1 MPRPTAA
8 STPRACALASPVRR
22 TGARL
27 RRDEAGDSPVTAVV
41 GTMIFLGF
49 LLLAAQTAIHL
60 YAVSTSTS
68 VMFDEA
74 RRVAASVTTGA
85 YDCAQAESA
94 VGRRLGRWG
103 QQVAVSCSGDDGTA
117 EQVVLRVTGPSPAN
131 LVSAFGSAT
140 GLSTFDRTVRVT
152 AEQFR

>member
-1 MPRPTAA
+1 MT
-8 STPRACALASPVRR
+8 RR
-22 TGARL
+22 W
-27 RRDEAGDSPVTAVV
+27 RDDQAGDSPVTAVV

-49 LLLAAQTAIHL
+49 LLLATQTAIHL

-68 VMFDEA
+68 IMFDEA

-85 YDCAQAESA
+85 YDCPQAEDA
-94 VGRRLGRWG
+94 VHRRLGGWG
-103 QQVAVSCSGDDGTA
+103 DRVAVTCTGDDGTA
-117 EQVVLRVTGPSPAN
+117 EQVVLRVSGPSPAN
-131 LVSAFGSAT
+131 LVSAFGSTT